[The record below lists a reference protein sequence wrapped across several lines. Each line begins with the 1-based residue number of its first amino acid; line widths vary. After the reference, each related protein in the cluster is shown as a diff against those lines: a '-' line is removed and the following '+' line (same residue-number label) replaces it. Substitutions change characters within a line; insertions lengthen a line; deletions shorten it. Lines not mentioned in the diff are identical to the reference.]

1 MILQL
6 VNGSLNSLQAVFG
19 PWLDRVPTI
28 DDYKK
33 AWSDYEKCDLKKDD
47 LDTIAKISD
56 KILRYRANMVFVTSE
71 QYRLDYNKTTDKPMP
86 RTEQLDIIT
95 DEMMNAFNTIFE
107 SVWDGDLRLA
117 FVLNT
122 DESLEAHRL
131 YITKICKYL
140 QRLAKRETKGVKPE
154 EYTERQLRLMDA
166 PHLAEFYLNQMTHL
180 EAPALPFPTDS
191 MLSRLWEC
199 VDGLDDVFREVSS
212 SLNMFIPLA
221 LVLCLTNRGVWV
233 SPRLSSEG
241 RGAAMLMQH
250 SQIDTV
256 RCEHTISNSP
266 RLSSEG

>member
-19 PWLDRVPTI
+19 PWLDRKATI
-28 DDYKK
+28 DGYKK
-33 AWSDYEKCDLKKDD
+33 AWSDYEKCDLQKDD
-47 LDTIAKISD
+47 PDTIAKISD
-56 KILRYRANMVFVTSE
+56 TILRYRANMVSVTSE
-71 QYRLDYNKTTDKPMP
+71 QYRLNYNKTAETPMA

-122 DESLEAHRL
+122 DESLAAHRL
-131 YITKICKYL
+131 YVEKICKYL

-154 EYTERQLRLMDA
+154 EYTERQQRLGDA
-166 PHLAEFYLNQMTHL
+166 PDLAEFYLNQMTNL

-191 MLSRLWEC
+191 LLSRLWEC

-212 SLNMFIPLA
+212 YLNIFISRKSWC
-221 LVLCLTNRGVWV
+221 LCC
-233 SPRLSSEG
+233 
-241 RGAAMLMQH
+241 
-250 SQIDTV
+250 I
-256 RCEHTISNSP
+256 
-266 RLSSEG
+266 